1 MVFPRCTY
9 SSSSSGRIQFF
20 IDTLSF
26 SFVCASLFRLTSL
39 FLHFDVANFDVF
51 HFVVLHQSTFLGLAL
66 NNKFLPVHCVVTRD
80 QCPTSVVLQDGFVIL
95 PSQTKFHE
103 IINVVLQKLE
113 GDVGK
118 IDENEHVNGKTIEL
132 KR

>member
-1 MVFPRCTY
+1 M
-9 SSSSSGRIQFF
+9 
-20 IDTLSF
+20 
-26 SFVCASLFRLTSL
+26 
-39 FLHFDVANFDVF
+39 
-51 HFVVLHQSTFLGLAL
+51 
-66 NNKFLPVHCVVTRD
+66 TRD

-118 IDENEHVNGKTIEL
+118 IDENEHVNGKMIDE
-132 KR
+132 R